1 MLSTEIKQLL
11 QDRWRKQ
18 SLLFNSTLSYI
29 LTNIYD
35 LLRSQNVLLAFYT
48 KNNSFRFMK
57 KLKYVLTSL
66 LLITSFLGFSQGRPQ
81 MAKIKITGKV
91 IEKTSKQALEYATI
105 TLTNL
110 NFPKATS
117 GGITNPKGEFN
128 IDISP
133 ETYDI
138 KIEFIS
144 FKPIIIKGR
153 SLRES
158 TNLGE
163 IALEEDASQLNEV
176 VIRSEK
182 TTIDIKLDKK
192 VYNIGNDLMVKGG
205 TVSDVLDNIPSVS
218 VNAEGTI
225 SLRGNKNVTIFI
237 DGMPSNAVNVNEALR
252 LISADAIEKV
262 EVITNPSSR
271 YDAEGGAGILNI
283 ILKKGK
289 NKGINATLI
298 AASGYPETNSISGTL
313 NYKTKY
319 YNLFTNQ
326 GYSYRNNPGNAFIQT
341 EYLNPKPN
349 SPEYIEETNE
359 IENKVNNYNGNL
371 GLELYVTE
379 STSWTNS
386 INYRNSD
393 EAIVENM
400 NLDKQ
405 YANAATDYTQ
415 TRVNDNDVKNE
426 DIEYKSSLRKKFKK
440 DGHKLNANVQIANN
454 HYKDF
459 NNIVD
464 SDKSTNDYAGN
475 NQNIIKQL
483 YQLDYVLP
491 TGKAGQFEAGYR
503 GSFTDQKSD
512 AVLYN
517 GAVLNTDLS
526 NNLEYLEKIN
536 AIYSQY
542 GFKKNKFSYLF
553 GLRWENSN
561 IHVNQLA
568 SNDFNHKKY
577 NTFFPSA
584 FLTYEVSKE
593 SSLSL
598 NYSRRITRP
607 RGSMINPFGNFTNNI
622 NISKGNPDLD
632 PSMSDAIDF
641 GYLKK
646 WDKILFNTSIYTNKT
661 TDVVRWTKMESG
673 DFVNGVPVMITKPIN
688 LATEFRTGF
697 ELNLNYTP
705 YKWWRLNSNFNFI
718 NIDIKGDYTYTD
730 FNDQVVTQNFD
741 KNASSWSAKLNS
753 KITLLNKIDW
763 QTNMNYTSDQNT
775 VQGKILGVFAMNLGF
790 SKDVMKDKGTFAFTV
805 NDVFNSRKSKV
816 ETLIPNVIQSYGEMQ
831 FRQRQFTLSF
841 TYRFN
846 KAKNEKGK
854 DPENGNGDDF

>member
-1 MLSTEIKQLL
+1 
-11 QDRWRKQ
+11 
-18 SLLFNSTLSYI
+18 
-29 LTNIYD
+29 
-35 LLRSQNVLLAFYT
+35 
-48 KNNSFRFMK
+48 MK
-57 KLKYVLTSL
+57 KLKYVLTSF
-66 LLITSFLGFSQGRPQ
+66 LLITYFLGFSQERPQ

-91 IEKTSKQALEYATI
+91 IEKTSKKALEYATL
-105 TLTNL
+105 TLTNP
-110 NFPKATS
+110 NFPKSIS

-128 IDISP
+128 IDINP
-133 ETYDI
+133 GTYDI

-163 IALEEDASQLNEV
+163 IALEENASQLSEV

-182 TTIDIKLDKK
+182 TTVDIKLDKK

-205 TVSDVLDNIPSVS
+205 TISNVLDNIPSVS
-218 VNAEGTI
+218 VDAEGTI

-237 DGMPSNAVNVNEALR
+237 DGMPSNAVNINEALR
-252 LISADAIEKV
+252 LISADAIDKV

-298 AASGYPETNSISGTL
+298 AASGYPEANSISGTL
-313 NYKTKY
+313 NYKTKH

-326 GYSYRNNPGNAFIQT
+326 GYSYRNNPGNSFIQI

-349 SPEYIEETNE
+349 SPEYIEETNK
-359 IENKVNNYNGNL
+359 IENKANNYNGNL
-371 GLELYVTE
+371 GLEWYVNE

-386 INYRNSD
+386 INYRNID
-393 EAIVENM
+393 EAVVEKIKLN
-400 NLDKQ
+400 KQ

-415 TRVNDNDVKNE
+415 TRTNDNEVKNV
-426 DIEYKSSLRKKFKK
+426 DVAYKSNFRKKFKK
-440 DGHKLNANVQIANN
+440 DGHKLNALVQIANN
-454 HYKDF
+454 YYKDF

-464 SDKSTNDYAGN
+464 SDNKSSNDNAQN
-475 NQNIIKQL
+475 IQNIIRQL

-517 GAVLNTDLS
+517 GAVLNTNLS
-526 NNLEYLEKIN
+526 NNLEYLEKVN

-553 GLRWENSN
+553 GLRWEDSN

-577 NTFFPSA
+577 NNFFPSA

-607 RGSMINPFGNFTNNI
+607 RGSIINPFGNFTNNI
-622 NISKGNPDLD
+622 NIYKGNPDLD

-646 WDKILFNTSIYTNKT
+646 WNKILFNTSIYTNKT
-661 TDVVRWTKMESG
+661 TDFVMNTKRESG
-673 DFVNGVPVMITKPIN
+673 DFVNGVPVIITSPIN
-688 LATEFRTGF
+688 LGTEFRTGF

-705 YKWWRLNSNFNFI
+705 YKWWRLNSNFNFF
-718 NIDIKGDYTYTD
+718 NIDTKGDYTYTD

-741 KNASSWSAKLNS
+741 NNASSWSAKLNS
-753 KITLLNKIDW
+753 KVNLPNKIDW
-763 QTNMNYTSDQNT
+763 QTNMNYTSDQNNI
-775 VQGKILGVFAMNLGF
+775 QGKVLGIFAMNLGF
-790 SKDVMKDKGTFAFTV
+790 SKDVMKDKGTFALTI
-805 NDVFNSRKSKV
+805 NDVFNSRKRKV
-816 ETLIPNVIQSYGEMQ
+816 ETLIPNVIQSYGEIQ
-831 FRQRQFTLSF
+831 YSQRQFTLSF

-846 KAKNEKGK
+846 KAKNEKEK
-854 DPENGNGDDF
+854 DPNNGNGDDF

>member
-1 MLSTEIKQLL
+1 
-11 QDRWRKQ
+11 
-18 SLLFNSTLSYI
+18 
-29 LTNIYD
+29 
-35 LLRSQNVLLAFYT
+35 
-48 KNNSFRFMK
+48 MK

-105 TLTNL
+105 TLTNP
-110 NFPKATS
+110 NFPKATTS

-163 IALEEDASQLNEV
+163 IALEEEASQLNEV

-192 VYNIGNDLMVKGG
+192 VYNIGNDLIVKGG

-289 NKGINATLI
+289 NKGINAALI

-313 NYKTKY
+313 NYKTKH

-349 SPEYIEETNE
+349 SPEYIEETRK
-359 IENKVNNYNGNL
+359 IENKANNYNGNL
-371 GLELYVTE
+371 GLELYVNE

-393 EAIVENM
+393 EAIVENIKR
-400 NLDKQ
+400 DKQ
-405 YANAATDYTQ
+405 YANSATDYTQ
-415 TRVNDNDVKNE
+415 TRANDNEVKNV
-426 DIEYKSSLRKKFKK
+426 DVAYKSSFRKKFKK
-440 DGHKLNANVQIANN
+440 DGHKLNAFVQIGNN
-454 HYKDF
+454 YYKDL
-459 NNIVD
+459 NNITD
-464 SDKSTNDYAGN
+464 SDNKSSNDNARN
-475 NQNIIKQL
+475 IQNIIRQL

-512 AVLYN
+512 AVIYN
-517 GAVLNTDLS
+517 GAVLNTDLT
-526 NNLEYLEKIN
+526 NNLEYIEKIN

-561 IHVNQLA
+561 IHVNQLT

-577 NTFFPSA
+577 NNIFPSA
-584 FLTYEVSKE
+584 FLTYEISKE

-607 RGSMINPFGNFTNNI
+607 RGSMINPFGNFTSNI

-632 PSMSDAIDF
+632 PSMTDAIDF
-641 GYLKK
+641 GFLKK
-646 WDKILFNTSIYTNKT
+646 WDKILFNTSIYTNNTK
-661 TDVVRWTKMESG
+661 DVVIYTKMESG
-673 DFVNGVPVMITKPIN
+673 DFVNGVPVFITKPIN

-705 YKWWRLNSNFNFI
+705 YKWWRLNSNFNFF
-718 NIDIKGDYTYTD
+718 NIDTKGDYTYTD

-741 KNASSWSAKLNS
+741 NNASSWSAKLNS
-753 KITLLNKIDW
+753 KVTLPNKIDW
-763 QTNMNYTSDQNT
+763 QTNMNYTGDQNT
-775 VQGKILGVFAMNLGF
+775 AQGKILGVFAMNLGF
-790 SKDVMKDKGTFAFTV
+790 SKDVMKDKGTFAFTI
-805 NDVFNSRKSKV
+805 NDVFNSRKRKV

-831 FRQRQFTLSF
+831 FSQRQFTLSF

-846 KAKNEKGK
+846 KAKNEKEK
-854 DPENGNGDDF
+854 DPNNGNGDDF